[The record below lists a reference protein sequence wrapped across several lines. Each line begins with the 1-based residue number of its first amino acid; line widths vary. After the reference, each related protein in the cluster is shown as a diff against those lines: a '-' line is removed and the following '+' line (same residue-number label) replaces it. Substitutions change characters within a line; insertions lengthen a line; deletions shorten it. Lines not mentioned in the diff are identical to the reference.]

1 MSLIVFALQ
10 RLSCPSMDSRFDSMH
25 VQARTPVTR
34 HAMLVHSMISLL
46 GPVAHACHSHECSSR
61 FFVMH
66 VHRTYTSIRGTHKH
80 QSLLHVCIV
89 PCSSVLVV
97 LRFLVQHPLF
107 GTDVIAFS
115 YRCFYLTT
123 NCLSFPTHIRNSRL
137 SCRHISSSCCL
148 LLLCGLRTFAALPGL
163 YHGLDL
169 KVTSTSVRGLNNF
182 KTKLGNKQRD
192 RRNHRSGRS
201 FGLTIPHVSEF
212 VMSTWSRLQ

>member
-97 LRFLVQHPLF
+97 LRFLVQHPLSAL
-107 GTDVIAFS
+107 TLLPLVTVAFP
-115 YRCFYLTT
+115 YETCHNKVF
-123 NCLSFPTHIRNSRL
+123 LSFSTFDIRL
-137 SCRHISSSCCL
+137 M
-148 LLLCGLRTFAALPGL
+148 A
-163 YHGLDL
+163 Y
-169 KVTSTSVRGLNNF
+169 
-182 KTKLGNKQRD
+182 
-192 RRNHRSGRS
+192 
-201 FGLTIPHVSEF
+201 
-212 VMSTWSRLQ
+212 

>member
-25 VQARTPVTR
+25 VQACIPVTR
-34 HAMLVHSMISLL
+34 HAMLVHSRISLL

-97 LRFLVQHPLF
+97 LRFLFQHPL
-107 GTDVIAFS
+107 GPVQTYLNVLRSKPIWLFS
-115 YRCFYLTT
+115 VP
-123 NCLSFPTHIRNSRL
+123 NLSH
-137 SCRHISSSCCL
+137 
-148 LLLCGLRTFAALPGL
+148 
-163 YHGLDL
+163 
-169 KVTSTSVRGLNNF
+169 
-182 KTKLGNKQRD
+182 NK
-192 RRNHRSGRS
+192 S
-201 FGLTIPHVSEF
+201 VSEF
-212 VMSTWSRLQ
+212 TNIRYSPYGILALLVVFCFFAARIHSPRFQAFGMDSI